1 MNYFMKII
9 EKYIGKDKNITNLI
23 VILIIGVIIVIAG
36 SVFWGEDRKDKLDI
50 AYEVSDTG
58 VNKDDTLPYEQ
69 HLKLNLEKVLSSIEG
84 VGKVSAMITFESSSE
99 MIPAIE
105 TKSNK
110 TLTSEADNQG
120 GKREVEQIEEDEKI
134 LILNKQDGDQQPL
147 ILKELKP
154 KVKGVIIVAEGVED
168 PGIKRAVYDA
178 AKTVLGIKAH
188 KVKIFKKS
196 SN

>member
-168 PGIKRAVYDA
+168 PELN
-178 AKTVLGIKAH
+178 VLYMMQQKQFW
-188 KVKIFKKS
+188 V
-196 SN
+196 

>member
-1 MNYFMKII
+1 MNYFTKII

-36 SVFWGEDRKDKLDI
+36 SVFWGENKKDELDI
-50 AYEVSDTG
+50 AYEVPDKDI
-58 VNKDDTLPYEQ
+58 NKDDTLLYEQ

-84 VGKVSAMITFESSSE
+84 VGKVSAMITFESTSE
-99 MIPAIE
+99 IMPAIE
-105 TKSNK
+105 AKSNK
-110 TLTSEADNQG
+110 TLTNEEDNQG
-120 GKREVEQIEEDEKI
+120 GKREVEQIEEDKKI
-134 LILNKQDGDQQPL
+134 LILNKQGGDQQPL

-168 PGIKRAVYDA
+168 PRIKHAVFDA